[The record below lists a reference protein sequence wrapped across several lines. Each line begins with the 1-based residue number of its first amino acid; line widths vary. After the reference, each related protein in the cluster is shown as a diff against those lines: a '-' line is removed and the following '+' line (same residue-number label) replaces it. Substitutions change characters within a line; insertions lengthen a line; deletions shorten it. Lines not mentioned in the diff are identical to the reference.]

1 MNTIKDRHAAIRLL
15 LSAAILTIMV
25 SLCPPMLSAQ
35 DVQNGNEEITAM
47 ILHDAKPMHFR
58 DERTGNAS
66 GFSVECLEVIAKRAG
81 FTVTYKFG
89 HDFAEIIGKLRTG
102 EVDILP
108 SLAVSE

>member
-66 GFSVECLEVIAKRAG
+66 GFAVECLGIVAKRAG

-102 EVDILP
+102 EV
-108 SLAVSE
+108 